1 MLVTGSHSRGSEEGR
16 ALAAT
21 GRRIANNFRN
31 GLGDINSSNGM
42 IYSSKKDWNK
52 SRLLTGRCLPASGQ
66 WSIGTGLFPA
76 IFSIRANVLLNNAL

>member
-1 MLVTGSHSRGSEEGR
+1 
-16 ALAAT
+16 
-21 GRRIANNFRN
+21 
-31 GLGDINSSNGM
+31 M

-76 IFSIRANVLLNNAL
+76 IFSIHINVLLNNALSGNHRNQRKKDDEN